1 MKSMVPVVKESW
13 IYTVPLALAAALLFL
28 LCSFVAGSMAL
39 LILVLFLYFFRDPE
53 RKIPSGEGLVL
64 APADGKVVR
73 ISFPGEEGG
82 EEGILISIF
91 LSLLDVHVN
100 RSPTSGVVSG
110 VTYKKGSFR
119 LAFLDEASQKN
130 EQNVISFTHGKDR
143 ITVKQIAGL
152 IARRVVCWVRP
163 NQEVEAGQR
172 IGFIKFGS
180 RVDLILPTGSRIEV
194 RKGDKVKGGISIM
207 GRLP

>member
-1 MKSMVPVVKESW
+1 MIPVVKESW
-13 IYTVPLALAAALLFL
+13 TYIIPVALAATLLFL
-28 LCSFVAGSMAL
+28 LRSLVAGSVAL

-53 RKIPSGEGLVL
+53 RKIPTGEGLVL

-73 ISFPGEEGG
+73 IFFPRGEDG
-82 EEGILISIF
+82 EEGIVVSTF

-100 RSPTSGVVSG
+100 RSPVSGVVSG

-119 LAFLDEASQKN
+119 LAFLDEASQEN
-130 EQNVISFTHGKDR
+130 EQNIISFDHGKDH

-152 IARRVVCWVRP
+152 IARRVVCWVKP
-163 NQEVEAGQR
+163 NEVVEAGQR

-180 RVDLILPTGSRIEV
+180 RVDLILPPGSKIEV
-194 RKGDKVKGGISIM
+194 RKGDKVKGGLSII

>member
-1 MKSMVPVVKESW
+1 MIPVVKESW
-13 IYTVPLALAAALLFL
+13 IYIIPVALAATLLFL
-28 LCSFVAGSMAL
+28 LRSFAAGSVAL
-39 LILVLFLYFFRDPE
+39 LIVVLFLYFFRDPE
-53 RKIPSGEGLVL
+53 RKIPSGEGLIL
-64 APADGKVVR
+64 APADGKVVH
-73 ISFPGEEGG
+73 ISFPGGEGG
-82 EEGILISIF
+82 EEGILISTF

-100 RSPTSGVVSG
+100 RSPVSGVVSG

-119 LAFLDEASQKN
+119 LAFLDEASQEN
-130 EQNVISFTHGKDR
+130 EQNVILFAHEKDR
-143 ITVKQIAGL
+143 ITVKQIAGF

-180 RVDLILPTGSRIEV
+180 RVDLILPTGSQIEV
-194 RKGDKVKGGISIM
+194 RKGDQVKGGLSII

>member
-1 MKSMVPVVKESW
+1 MIRVVKESW
-13 IYTVPLALAAALLFL
+13 IYIIPVALAATLLFL
-28 LCSFVAGSMAL
+28 LRSLVAGSVAL

-53 RKIPSGEGLVL
+53 RRIPSGEGLVL

-82 EEGILISIF
+82 EEGILVSTF

-100 RSPTSGVVSG
+100 RSPMSGIVSG

-119 LAFLDEASQKN
+119 LAFLDEASQEN
-130 EQNVISFTHGKDR
+130 EQNVISFAHGKDR
-143 ITVKQIAGL
+143 IILKQIAGL
-152 IARRVVCWVRP
+152 IARRVVCWVKP

-180 RVDLILPTGSRIEV
+180 RVDLILPPGSQIEV
-194 RKGDKVKGGISIM
+194 RKGDKVKGGLSII

>member
-1 MKSMVPVVKESW
+1 MVPVVKESW
-13 IYTVPLALAAALLFL
+13 IYIIPVALAAALLFL
-28 LCSFVAGSMAL
+28 LRSLVAGSVAL

-53 RKIPSGEGLVL
+53 RRIPSGEGLIL
-64 APADGKVVR
+64 APADGRVVR
-73 ISFPGEEGG
+73 ISSPGEEGG
-82 EEGILISIF
+82 EEGILVSTF

-119 LAFLDEASQKN
+119 LAFLDEASQEN

-143 ITVKQIAGL
+143 IILKQIAGL
-152 IARRVVCWVRP
+152 IARRVVCWVKP

-180 RVDLILPTGSRIEV
+180 RVDLILPPGSQIEV
-194 RKGDKVKGGISIM
+194 RKGDKVKGGLSII

>member
-1 MKSMVPVVKESW
+1 MIPVVKESW
-13 IYTVPLALAAALLFL
+13 TYIIPVALAATLLFL
-28 LCSFVAGSMAL
+28 LRSLVAGSVAL

-53 RKIPSGEGLVL
+53 RKIPTGEGLVL

-73 ISFPGEEGG
+73 IFFPRGEDG
-82 EEGILISIF
+82 EEGIVVSTF

-100 RSPTSGVVSG
+100 RSPVSGVVSG

-119 LAFLDEASQKN
+119 LAFLDEASREN
-130 EQNVISFTHGKDR
+130 EQNIISFDHGKDH

-152 IARRVVCWVRP
+152 IARRVVCWVKP
-163 NQEVEAGQR
+163 NEVVEAGQR

-180 RVDLILPTGSRIEV
+180 RVDLILPPGSKIEV
-194 RKGDKVKGGISIM
+194 RKGDKVKGGLSII

>member
-1 MKSMVPVVKESW
+1 MVPVVKESW
-13 IYTVPLALAAALLFL
+13 IYIIPVALAAVLLFL
-28 LCSFVAGSMAL
+28 LRSLVAGSVAL

-53 RKIPSGEGLVL
+53 RRIPSGEGLIL
-64 APADGKVVR
+64 APADGRVVR
-73 ISFPGEEGG
+73 ISSPGEEGG
-82 EEGILISIF
+82 EEGILVSTF

-100 RSPTSGVVSG
+100 RSPMSGVVSG

-119 LAFLDEASQKN
+119 LAFLDEASQEN

-143 ITVKQIAGL
+143 IILKQIAGL
-152 IARRVVCWVRP
+152 IARRVVCWVKP

-180 RVDLILPTGSRIEV
+180 RVDLILPPGSQIEV
-194 RKGDKVKGGISIM
+194 RKGDKVKGGLSII

>member
-1 MKSMVPVVKESW
+1 MVPVVKESW
-13 IYTVPLALAAALLFL
+13 IYIIPVALAAVVLFL
-28 LCSFVAGSMAL
+28 LRSLVAGSVAL

-82 EEGILISIF
+82 EEGILVSTF

-100 RSPTSGVVSG
+100 RSPMSGIVSD

-119 LAFLDEASQKN
+119 LAFLDEASQEN
-130 EQNVISFTHGKDR
+130 EQNVISFAHGKDR
-143 ITVKQIAGL
+143 IILKQIAGL
-152 IARRVVCWVRP
+152 IARRVVCWVKP

-180 RVDLILPTGSRIEV
+180 RFDLILPPGSQIEV
-194 RKGDKVKGGISIM
+194 RKGDKVKGGLSII

>member
-1 MKSMVPVVKESW
+1 MVPVVKESW
-13 IYTVPLALAAALLFL
+13 IYIIPVALAATLLFL
-28 LCSFVAGSMAL
+28 LRSLVAGSVAL

-53 RKIPSGEGLVL
+53 RKIPSGEGLIL

-73 ISFPGEEGG
+73 ISFLGEEGG
-82 EEGILISIF
+82 EEGILVSTF

-100 RSPTSGVVSG
+100 RSPMSGIVSG

-119 LAFLDEASQKN
+119 LAFLDEASQEN
-130 EQNVISFTHGKDR
+130 EQNVISFAHGKDR
-143 ITVKQIAGL
+143 IILKQIAGL
-152 IARRVVCWVRP
+152 IARRVVCWVKP

-180 RVDLILPTGSRIEV
+180 RVDLILPPGSQIEV
-194 RKGDKVKGGISIM
+194 RKGDKVKGGLSII

>member
-1 MKSMVPVVKESW
+1 MVPVVKESW
-13 IYTVPLALAAALLFL
+13 IYIIPVALAAALLFL
-28 LCSFVAGSMAL
+28 LRSLVAGSVAL

-53 RKIPSGEGLVL
+53 RRIPSGEGLIL
-64 APADGKVVR
+64 APADGRVVR
-73 ISFPGEEGG
+73 ISSPGEEGG
-82 EEGILISIF
+82 EEGILVSTF

-100 RSPTSGVVSG
+100 RSPMSGVVSG

-119 LAFLDEASQKN
+119 LAFLDEASQEN

-143 ITVKQIAGL
+143 IILKQIAGL
-152 IARRVVCWVRP
+152 IARRVVCWVKP

-180 RVDLILPTGSRIEV
+180 RVDLILPPGSQIEV
-194 RKGDKVKGGISIM
+194 RKGDQVKGGLSII

>member
-1 MKSMVPVVKESW
+1 MIPVVKESW
-13 IYTVPLALAAALLFL
+13 TYIIPVALAATLLFL
-28 LCSFVAGSMAL
+28 LRSLVAGSVAL

-53 RKIPSGEGLVL
+53 RKIPTGEGLVL

-73 ISFPGEEGG
+73 IFFPRGEDG
-82 EEGILISIF
+82 EEGIVVSTF

-100 RSPTSGVVSG
+100 RSPVSGVVSG

-119 LAFLDEASQKN
+119 LAFLDEASQEN
-130 EQNVISFTHGKDR
+130 EQNIISFDHGKDH

-152 IARRVVCWVRP
+152 IARRVVCWVKP
-163 NQEVEAGQR
+163 NEEVEAGQR

-180 RVDLILPTGSRIEV
+180 RVDLILPPGSKIEV
-194 RKGDKVKGGISIM
+194 RKGDKVKGGLSII

>member
-1 MKSMVPVVKESW
+1 MVPVVKESW
-13 IYTVPLALAAALLFL
+13 IYIIPVALAAVLLFL
-28 LCSFVAGSMAL
+28 LRSLVAGSVAF

-53 RKIPSGEGLVL
+53 RKIPSGEGLIL

-82 EEGILISIF
+82 EEGILVSTF

-100 RSPTSGVVSG
+100 RSPMSGVVSG

-119 LAFLDEASQKN
+119 LAFLDEASQEN

-143 ITVKQIAGL
+143 IILKQIAGL
-152 IARRVVCWVRP
+152 IARRVVCWVKP

-180 RVDLILPTGSRIEV
+180 RVDLILPPGSQIEV
-194 RKGDKVKGGISIM
+194 RKGDEVKGGLSII

>member
-1 MKSMVPVVKESW
+1 MVPVVKESW
-13 IYTVPLALAAALLFL
+13 IYIIPVALAAVLLFL
-28 LCSFVAGSMAL
+28 LRSLVAGSVAL

-64 APADGKVVR
+64 APADGRVVR
-73 ISFPGEEGG
+73 ISSLGEEGG
-82 EEGILISIF
+82 EEGILVSTF

-100 RSPTSGVVSG
+100 RSPMSGVVSG

-119 LAFLDEASQKN
+119 LAFLDEASQEN

-143 ITVKQIAGL
+143 IILKQIAGL
-152 IARRVVCWVRP
+152 IARRVVCWVKP

-180 RVDLILPTGSRIEV
+180 RVDLILPPGSQIEV
-194 RKGDKVKGGISIM
+194 RKGDEVKGGLSII

>member
-1 MKSMVPVVKESW
+1 MVPVVKESW
-13 IYTVPLALAAALLFL
+13 IYIIPVALAAALLFL
-28 LCSFVAGSMAL
+28 LRSLVAGSVAL

-53 RKIPSGEGLVL
+53 RRIPSGEGLIL
-64 APADGKVVR
+64 APADGRVVR
-73 ISFPGEEGG
+73 ISSPGEEGG
-82 EEGILISIF
+82 EEGILVSTF

-100 RSPTSGVVSG
+100 RSPMSGVVSG

-119 LAFLDEASQKN
+119 LAFLDEASQEN

-143 ITVKQIAGL
+143 IILKQIAGL
-152 IARRVVCWVRP
+152 IARRVVCWVKP

-180 RVDLILPTGSRIEV
+180 RVDLILPPGSQIEV
-194 RKGDKVKGGISIM
+194 RKGDKVKGGLSII